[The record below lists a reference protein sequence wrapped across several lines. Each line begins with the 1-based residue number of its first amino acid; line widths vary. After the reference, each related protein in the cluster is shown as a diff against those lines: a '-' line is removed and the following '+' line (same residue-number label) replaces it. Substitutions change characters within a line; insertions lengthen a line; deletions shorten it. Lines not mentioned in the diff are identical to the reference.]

1 MLRFQLLSVCSAI
14 LLAGCGSGPSP
25 LASDPLRRGADQSAV
40 AMKSLP
46 PPVRAGQYDPSV
58 APENQEKGQKVGEIV
73 AKTGGQKT
81 QQEKEKE
88 ERAAVEKEQTRQR
101 AERARQ
107 LNSDERT
114 TSQ

>member
-1 MLRFQLLSVCSAI
+1 MRRFQLLSVCVAV

-25 LASDPLRRGADQSAV
+25 LVSDPLRRGADQSAV

-46 PPVRAGQYDPSV
+46 PPPRAGQYDPSV
-58 APENQEKGQKVGEIV
+58 APENEEKGQKVGEVV

-88 ERAAVEKEQTRQR
+88 ERAAVEKEQARQR
-101 AERARQ
+101 AEQARQ
-107 LNSDERT
+107 LSSEERKT
-114 TSQ
+114 TQ